1 MPKFHLDFAE
11 AAAASAHD
19 TTSSGSKR
27 AAAVQWPVQ
36 CDRIECV
43 NFLEGA
49 CVLAQMSGLHEQRF
63 LNLGDGDMQDTM
75 PDMIRRLGPRAE
87 VSCTR
92 FL

>member
-11 AAAASAHD
+11 AAVASVHD
-19 TTSSGSKR
+19 SSKR
-27 AAAVQWPVQ
+27 AAAVQWPAQ
-36 CDRIECV
+36 CDLKECA

-49 CVLAQMSGLHEQRF
+49 YVLAQMSGLHEQRF

-87 VSCTR
+87 VSSN
-92 FL
+92 